1 MDALACFRRAL
12 KSALRAV
19 VLALPAAALPF
30 GGPLPD
36 ASTPQNPDYIA
47 GESAIQAKDWAGAI
61 GYFSRLTDDRN
72 YAASAYNRMGY
83 AERQLGHLD
92 AAFRYYDKALAL
104 DPKHRG
110 AHEYIG
116 EAYLIAGDR
125 AKAEEHL
132 AILDK
137 LCFFGCEEYSELKKK
152 IAEYKRKQ

>member
-30 GGPLPD
+30 GGPLPY

-61 GYFSRLTDDRN
+61 GYFSRLTDD
-72 YAASAYNRMGY
+72 
-83 AERQLGHLD
+83 
-92 AAFRYYDKALAL
+92 AFRHYDKALAL

-116 EAYLIAGDR
+116 EAYLIAGDL